1 MILEILLGCLGLYGV
16 SLLLVLLAIQPE
28 YGWVVDD
35 INPRMMILKLCC
47 LFLRVGVV
55 G

>member
-16 SLLLVLLAIQPE
+16 SLLFILLAIQPE

-35 INPRMMILKLCC
+35 INPRMMILRMCC
-47 LFLRVGVV
+47 LVVRVGV
-55 G
+55 GG